1 MFKTNTM
8 IGKQVY
14 HKETL
19 EEFEVDFVENIEGTT
34 IVYTNN
40 NKSFSIEDICITPF
54 QNLIDEYGKTELIH
68 LLNSQFKPMTDEE
81 FENLLKSKSYPKV
94 FKIFGWTITFT
105 KSK

>member
-34 IVYTNN
+34 IVYTTN

-54 QNLIDEYGKTELIH
+54 QKLIDEYGKTELIH
-68 LLNSQFKPMTDEE
+68 ILNSQFKPMTDEE
-81 FENLLKSKSYPKV
+81 FENLFKCKSYPKV